1 MGYSIMT
8 PFEEEKQQKM
18 LKFLAEQ
25 FKSLNDLT
33 GEKKY
38 VYLRGPTDDLSYDA
52 DDEEKFVIG
61 FDYSGGDFD
70 RAYAH
75 RMCTWM
81 ALMDGKRKSFEG
93 KKFPFI
99 IYDGCEDIAVVQNKI
114 SKSIDHIIVD
124 ENGFYPLERDT
135 TALLIES
142 AKFSITNNI
151 MKNELRRLTETYKA
165 LK

>member
-1 MGYSIMT
+1 MT

-18 LKFLAEQ
+18 LKFLAEH
-25 FKSLNDLT
+25 FKSLNGLT

-38 VYLRGPTDDLSYDA
+38 VYLRGPTDDLSYGA
-52 DDEEKFVIG
+52 DEEKFVIG
-61 FDYSGGDFD
+61 FDYSGSDFD

-93 KKFPFI
+93 RDLPFI
-99 IYDGCEDIAVVQNKI
+99 IYDGCEDIAVVQKKI
-114 SKSIDHIIVD
+114 SKSIDHTVVD
-124 ENGFYPLERDT
+124 EDGFYPLERDM
-135 TALLIES
+135 AMLPIES
-142 AKFSITNNI
+142 AEFSRINSI
-151 MKNELRRLTETYKA
+151 MKTELQRLTEKYKA